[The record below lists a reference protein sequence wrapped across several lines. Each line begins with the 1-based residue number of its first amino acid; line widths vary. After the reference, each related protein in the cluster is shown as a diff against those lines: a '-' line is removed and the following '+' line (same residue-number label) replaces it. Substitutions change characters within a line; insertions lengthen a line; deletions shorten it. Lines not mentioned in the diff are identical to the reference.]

1 MKQSTKEYWINGII
15 VFKLFPIKKVLFQL
29 DFESRSRQQINL
41 YILDRPFSM
50 YIIIS
55 MYKVILSY
63 SRATDIF
70 WTDNKPDGHL
80 LKILA
85 CLFVLVFRIQTI
97 CYFVESVQKW
107 NKKD

>member
-29 DFESRSRQQINL
+29 DFDSRSRQQINL
-41 YILDRPFSM
+41 YILGRPFSM

-70 WTDNKPDGHL
+70 
-80 LKILA
+80 
-85 CLFVLVFRIQTI
+85 
-97 CYFVESVQKW
+97 
-107 NKKD
+107 

>member
-29 DFESRSRQQINL
+29 DFESRSRHQINL

-50 YIIIS
+50 YIIIR

-70 WTDNKPDGHL
+70 
-80 LKILA
+80 
-85 CLFVLVFRIQTI
+85 
-97 CYFVESVQKW
+97 
-107 NKKD
+107 

>member
-63 SRATDIF
+63 SRATEIF
-70 WTDNKPDGHL
+70 
-80 LKILA
+80 
-85 CLFVLVFRIQTI
+85 
-97 CYFVESVQKW
+97 
-107 NKKD
+107 

>member
-29 DFESRSRQQINL
+29 DFESRSRQQINF

-70 WTDNKPDGHL
+70 
-80 LKILA
+80 
-85 CLFVLVFRIQTI
+85 
-97 CYFVESVQKW
+97 
-107 NKKD
+107 